1 MAFYIEHRI
10 GVSAPPE
17 VVWAIL
23 SDIEGWP
30 NWAPHYRRAGG
41 NLRIG
46 DPLVVEQQLEGEEPE
61 TLRYRVLDWAP
72 DIQIHLQN
80 RLYGGLFSSTR
91 YMEIDKLSEVGCIFG
106 NGEIFRGPLTRFF
119 PRKLKWVI
127 RRAFVEMSEAL
138 KIKAEAAWAQQ
149 QAGRG

>member
-10 GVSAPPE
+10 GISAPPE

-23 SDIEGWP
+23 SDIEAWP
-30 NWAPHYRRAGG
+30 TWAPLYRRASG

-46 DPLVVEQQLEGEEPE
+46 DPFVVEQALEGEEPE
-61 TLRYRVLDWAP
+61 TLNYRVLDWAP

-80 RLYGGLFSSTR
+80 KLYGGLFSTTR

-119 PRKLKWVI
+119 PRRLKGAI
-127 RRAFVEMSEAL
+127 RRGFVEMSEAL
-138 KIKAEAAWAQQ
+138 KQKAEAVWAQ
-149 QAGRG
+149 AEGGLG

>member
-10 GVSAPPE
+10 GIGAPPE

-30 NWAPHYRRAGG
+30 AWAPHLRRANG

-46 DPLVVEQQLEGEEPE
+46 DAVVVEQALEGEEPE
-61 TLRYRVLDWAP
+61 TLTYRVLDWAP
-72 DIQIHLQN
+72 DIQIHLQT
-80 RLYGGLFSSTR
+80 RLYAGLFSTTR

-106 NGEIFRGPLTRFF
+106 NGEIFKGPLSRFV
-119 PRKLKWVI
+119 PRRLKSAI
-127 RRAFVEMSEAL
+127 RRSFVEMSEAL
-138 KIKAEAAWAQQ
+138 KLKAEAAWA
-149 QAGRG
+149 AREDGLG